1 MIRKAARLATRY
13 NSKFYVLYVQTPRES
28 IDRIPLANQRYL
40 SNHFKLATELGGEVI
55 RIQSGS
61 IPKSIVRVCKE
72 KQISTVCVG
81 KPLFSLR
88 SVLLSVFQYR
98 TLLNSLSQLNIDLI
112 IIA

>member
-1 MIRKAARLATRY
+1 
-13 NSKFYVLYVQTPRES
+13 
-28 IDRIPLANQRYL
+28 
-40 SNHFKLATELGGEVI
+40 
-55 RIQSGS
+55 
-61 IPKSIVRVCKE
+61 VCKE

-81 KPLFSLR
+81 KPSFSLR